1 MFYSKK
7 SLGQNFLIDQNI
19 IKKIINLKNIKN
31 KDVVEIGPGKGA
43 ITEEILKQHPR
54 SLTIIEKDNYL
65 LKKLNDKYKR
75 NKSFSYNDRKGIKEF
90 IISTFN
96 SFNKGKLKN
105 IKCDYSDLRY
115 DRLAKK
121 YRDIIE
127 S

>member
-1 MFYSKK
+1 MRVQQTFVVS
-7 SLGQNFLIDQNI
+7 SLLLLNNNQNQNTTPYKIFDYLVSERPILTLCDFKNPDVEYFL
-19 IKKIINLKNIKN
+19 K
-31 KDVVEIGPGKGA
+31 
-43 ITEEILKQHPR
+43 
-54 SLTIIEKDNYL
+54 
-65 LKKLNDKYKR
+65 KYKR
-75 NKSFSYNDRKGIKEF
+75 NKSFSYNDRKGIKDF

>member
-1 MFYSKK
+1 MKFKFFFFFIIFSKQLINYINK
-7 SLGQNFLIDQNI
+7 NFWIPKFINQT
-19 IKKIINLKNIKN
+19 KIWNYKFFDYLVSERPILTLTDFKNPDVEYFLK
-31 KDVVEIGPGKGA
+31 
-43 ITEEILKQHPR
+43 
-54 SLTIIEKDNYL
+54 
-65 LKKLNDKYKR
+65 KYKR
-75 NKSFSYNDRKGIKEF
+75 NKPFSYDDRKGIKDF

-96 SFNKGKLKN
+96 SFNKGKLGN